1 MAYTIYEG
9 AITSTTMSTPL
20 VSTGGV
26 APGIVCY
33 ITHTSYPGVWLQL
46 NTDTYAG
53 SACGVV
59 QQGNGYYGRAVVT
72 SGYVNSG
79 WSIRIIL
86 FWLPA

>member
-53 SACGVV
+53 SACGVA